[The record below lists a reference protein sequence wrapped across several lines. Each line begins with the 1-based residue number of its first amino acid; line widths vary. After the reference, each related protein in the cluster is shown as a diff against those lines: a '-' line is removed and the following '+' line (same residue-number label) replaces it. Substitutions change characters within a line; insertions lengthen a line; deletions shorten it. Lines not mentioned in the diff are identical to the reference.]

1 MESTRVVLTGT
12 RIPVKLSCG
21 GARCSG
27 TVTMTESVKVKVKK
41 GKKTVTKTETLLLAS
56 SSYTLAK
63 GASTTVDLVRTSR
76 GKGVLKKAKPTS
88 PLHETL
94 VATAAGGATVRKIVA
109 VT

>member
-1 MESTRVVLTGT
+1 
-12 RIPVKLSCG
+12 
-21 GARCSG
+21 
-27 TVTMTESVKVKVKK
+27 MTESVKVKVKK

-94 VATAAGGATVRKIVA
+94 VATAAGGATVTTIVA